1 MSANKNLFISFSGG
15 RTSALM
21 TKLLLEHQQKTDIY
35 KEVIILFANTGLE
48 HEETLTFIHKCET
61 FFNFPIVWVEAVIR
75 RGSGNGTRHK
85 IVQYDTASRKGE
97 PFEAMVQKYGIPNN
111 AGMFCTRELKLQAMT
126 SYLRSIGWRK
136 NDYVTAIGIRRD
148 EIDRVSKNA
157 ILNNIYYPLIK
168 DFPTTKKDVLA
179 FWAQQP
185 FNLQIPEHLGN
196 CITCWKKSKRKLFT
210 IMQEYPN
217 AFDFFEMLE
226 QQYGEAGN
234 HTLQEKRTFFRNRE
248 STLDLREQLLALENF
263 NPFTDSYYVDMQNY
277 SEELDR
283 AGGCSESC
291 EIY

>member
-1 MSANKNLFISFSGG
+1 MYTNKNLFISFSGG

-21 TKLLLEHQQKTDIY
+21 TKLLLEQQQKTNIY
-35 KEVIILFANTGLE
+35 KEVVILFANTGLE
-48 HEETLTFIHKCET
+48 HEETLTFIYKCET

-75 RGSGNGTRHK
+75 EGSGNGTRHK
-85 IVQYDTASRKGE
+85 IVHYNTASRKGE

-111 AGMFCTRELKLQAMT
+111 AGMFCTRELKLHAMT

-179 FWAQQP
+179 FWSQQP

-196 CITCWKKSKRKLFT
+196 CVTCWKKSKRKLFT
-210 IMQEYPN
+210 IMQEYPS

-248 STLDLREQLLALENF
+248 STLDLKEQLLASENF
-263 NPFTDSYYVDMQNY
+263 NPFTDSYYVNMQNY
-277 SEELDR
+277 NEELDR